1 MKAKTS
7 KTADTSKTLQ
17 LAETVRTLGNTHE
30 DDQQALYGLLAMLGG
45 LELLRHAAVA
55 TRAWGDMARDL
66 ADDLAPHFDKVES
79 ILKKYRDGML
89 YVEEPDAATA

>member
-17 LAETVRTLGNTHE
+17 LAETVRTLGNIHE

-55 TRAWGDMARDL
+55 GEAWIDAHLEAFGARQ
-66 ADDLAPHFDKVES
+66 AAAPPRPNCIQHLDPV
-79 ILKKYRDGML
+79 DA
-89 YVEEPDAATA
+89 PDAGED

>member
-55 TRAWGDMARDL
+55 GED
-66 ADDLAPHFDKVES
+66 
-79 ILKKYRDGML
+79 
-89 YVEEPDAATA
+89 